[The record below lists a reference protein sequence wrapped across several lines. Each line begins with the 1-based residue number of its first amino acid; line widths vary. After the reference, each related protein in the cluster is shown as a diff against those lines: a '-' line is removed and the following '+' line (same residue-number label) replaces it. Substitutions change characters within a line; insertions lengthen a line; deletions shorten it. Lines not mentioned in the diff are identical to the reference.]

1 MEHGRIFKGVL
12 MAVPQIVQVAQ
23 GNTGASTNYTV
34 SATFANPI
42 TPGNMI
48 LGFVAGGII
57 GSSQFAIA
65 STTATFNYPPTFDL
79 KTAGVMYAFAGI
91 NESQTINA
99 AFFGTSTLMSIFV
112 MEISGVDRV
121 NPFDSYLTYTAINS
135 NNTTR
140 SLLAALNSPMATRV
154 NQLWVAA
161 LLLGGSG
168 TPTYK
173 MDYLAPI
180 AAPVDYSVIPGGS
193 GRVIGVA
200 VKPLDIGYIS
210 NTPLPINSSGIG
222 INFAWGTNRPSIQ
235 IFLPI
240 NGAPPTDGMIQTSG
254 L

>member
-1 MEHGRIFKGVL
+1 

-23 GNTGASTNYTV
+23 GNTGASTNSSV

-48 LGFVAGGII
+48 LGFGAGGTI
-57 GSSQFAIA
+57 GSSQIGIT
-65 STTATFNYPPTFDL
+65 SSTATFNLPPTFGL
-79 KTAGVMYAFAGI
+79 ATAGVMYAFAGF
-91 NESQTINA
+91 NESQTISA
-99 AFFGTSTLMSIFV
+99 AFFGTSLMSIFV

-121 NPFDSYLTYTAINS
+121 NPFDSYLTYTAVNS

-140 SLLAALNSPMATRV
+140 SLLAAVNSPMATRV

-161 LLLGGSG
+161 LLLGGGG
-168 TPTYK
+168 TLTYK
-173 MDYLAPI
+173 MDYLAPS
-180 AAPVDYSVIPGGS
+180 AVPVDYSVLPGGS
-193 GRVIGVA
+193 GRAIGIA

-210 NTPLPINSSGIG
+210 NTPLPIKSSGTG
-222 INFAWGTNRPSIQ
+222 INFAWVTNRPSIQ

-240 NGAPPTDGMIQTSG
+240 NGAPPADGMIQTSG

>member
-1 MEHGRIFKGVL
+1 

-23 GNTGASTNYTV
+23 GNTGTSTNNTV

-48 LGFVAGGII
+48 LGFGAGGTI
-57 GSSQFAIA
+57 GSSQIGII
-65 STTATFNYPPTFDL
+65 SSTATFISPPTFGSY
-79 KTAGVMYAFAGI
+79 TSGVMYAFAGI
-91 NESQTINA
+91 NESQTISA
-99 AFFGTSTLMSIFV
+99 AMFASSTLMSIFV

-121 NPFDSYLTYTAINS
+121 NPFDSYLTYTAVNS

-140 SLLAALNSPMATRV
+140 SLLAAVNSPMATRV

-173 MDYLAPI
+173 MDYLAPS
-180 AAPVDYSVIPGGS
+180 AVPVDYSVIPGGS
-193 GRVIGVA
+193 GRVIGIA

-210 NTPLPINSSGIG
+210 NTPLPINSSGTG

-240 NGAPPTDGMIQTSG
+240 NGAPPADGMIQTSG

>member
-1 MEHGRIFKGVL
+1 

-23 GNTGASTNYTV
+23 GNTGASTSTTV

-48 LGFVAGGII
+48 LGFGAGGII
-57 GSSQFAIA
+57 GSSQFGI
-65 STTATFNYPPTFDL
+65 SSSTATFNLPPTFDR
-79 KTAGVMYAFAGI
+79 TVGVMYAFAGI
-91 NESQTINA
+91 NESQTIQA
-99 AFFGTSTLMSIFV
+99 AFFGTATLMSIFV

-121 NPFDSYLTYTAINS
+121 NPFDSYLTYTAVNS

-140 SLLAALNSPMATRV
+140 SLLATLNSPMATRV

-173 MDYLAPI
+173 MDYLETI
-180 AAPVDYSVIPGGS
+180 QTPVTYSVTPGGS
-193 GRVIGVA
+193 GKVIGIA
-200 VKPLDIGYIS
+200 VQPLDIGYS
-210 NTPLPINSSGIG
+210 SGTTPLPINSSGTG

-240 NGAPPTDGMIQTSG
+240 NGAPPADGMIQTSG